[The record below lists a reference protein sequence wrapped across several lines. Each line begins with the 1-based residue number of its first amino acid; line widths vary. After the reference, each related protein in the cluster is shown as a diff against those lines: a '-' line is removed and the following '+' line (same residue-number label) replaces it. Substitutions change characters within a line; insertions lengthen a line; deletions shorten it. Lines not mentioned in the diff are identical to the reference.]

1 MTLEPRICE
10 AINSMKVIE
19 FDYADKVGNIHHRIV
34 EPYAHGVTRRGKDA
48 LRGYQ
53 IGGTSESEV
62 PGWKLFVVERM
73 IGLIITGRTFT
84 GTAPDYALGDKD
96 LSPIY
101 CRVS

>member
-34 EPYAHGVTRRGKDA
+34 EPYAHGV
-48 LRGYQ
+48 Q